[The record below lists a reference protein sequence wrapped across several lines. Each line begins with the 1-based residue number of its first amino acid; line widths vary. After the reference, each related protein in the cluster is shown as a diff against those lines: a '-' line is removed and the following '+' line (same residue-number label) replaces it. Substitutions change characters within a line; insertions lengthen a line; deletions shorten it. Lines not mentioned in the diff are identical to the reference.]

1 MNWFRRFLG
10 AGVSGVALGLL
21 AGVVTFTAPAFAAPK
36 AFYVARD
43 EELPG
48 PPGSVIRMERFGG
61 SVWGSTSYR
70 VLYRSTGLDGQP
82 IAVSG
87 VIIVPSGTDT
97 HGTRPVLA
105 WAHPTTGVARGCAP
119 SLRGTAMLG
128 TIPGLAQI
136 IQRGF
141 VIAATDYPGLGTKGP
156 HPYLIGISEAR
167 AVLDSVRAARSIS
180 GAGDSFA
187 VWGHSQGGHAA
198 LWTGELAS
206 SYAPELKL
214 MGVAA
219 AAPATLLGQLFE
231 NDLGTLAGVALTAM
245 TLEAWSDLYRIPI
258 ESAVLPQAIANVHK
272 IGDSCITKFSGLVA
286 TKEAIDGMHGAF
298 LKVNPVTTPPWAG
311 IITANVPGQKPAG
324 APIFISQGLA
334 DTVVDPPVTAEFFK
348 ILCAQGARV
357 RLLEIPGVSHTN
369 IAMTTAGYAVSWI
382 ADRFDR
388 RPAPNN
394 CR

>member
-1 MNWFRRFLG
+1 MNWIRHFRG
-10 AGVSGVALGLL
+10 AGLVGGLL
-21 AGVVTFTAPAFAAPK
+21 ALLVGFAVTAPAFAAPK

-48 PPGSVIRMERFGG
+48 PPGSIIRKERFGG

-87 VIIVPSGTDT
+87 VVVVPSGADS
-97 HGTRPVLA
+97 HGSRPVLA
-105 WAHPTTGVARGCAP
+105 WAHPTTGVARACAP

-156 HPYLIGISEAR
+156 HPYLIGVSEAR

-180 GAGDSFA
+180 GAGETFA

-206 SYAPELKL
+206 SYSPELKL
-214 MGVAA
+214 VGVAA
-219 AAPATLLGQLFE
+219 AAPATLLGKLFE
-231 NDLGTLAGVALTAM
+231 NDLGTLAGIALTAM
-245 TLEAWSDLYRIPI
+245 TLEAWSDLYGIPI
-258 ESAVLPQAIANVHK
+258 QSAVLPQAIGNVEK

-286 TKEAIDGMHGAF
+286 TKDAIDGMHGAF
-298 LKVNPVTTPPWAG
+298 LKINPVTTAPWAG
-311 IITANVPGQKPAG
+311 IISANAPGQKPAG

-348 ILCAQGARV
+348 ILCRQGARV
-357 RLLEIPGVSHTN
+357 RLLEIPGVSHGE
-369 IAMTTAGYAVSWI
+369 IAVTTAGQAVSWI

-388 RPAPNN
+388 RPPPNS
-394 CR
+394 CP